1 MVSNTPKISVIM
13 PLYNAAPY
21 LKESIESIL
30 AQTFSDF
37 EFFIIDDKS
46 SDNSA
51 EIVKAY
57 KDDRIIFIQKPENTG
72 YTDSLN
78 KSIKMANGKY
88 IARMDADDISLPNR
102 FEKQYN
108 YMEQNPDILLLG
120 TFYKIIGIDD
130 IVKPPTTHD
139 EIKVRLLFDNP
150 ICHSSVFMRKSFFDN
165 SNSQY
170 DRTFEPAEDYELW
183 TRMSSC
189 GLVENLPEVLLHY
202 RVHENQ
208 VSNLHSKIQRANDSK
223 VKSLVLDKLISFDH
237 KNYDKELVLELL
249 SPWCIQISCENL
261 VKLKEFIADVVIENT
276 NKKEYDQKLLEQL
289 LRRVWLKY
297 SFSAYNYNIKFL
309 SIVFPGRLEKITRLS
324 FKQSIKYIAK
334 SIIGYRGGMKWKQM

>member
-1 MVSNTPKISVIM
+1 MVINTPKVSVIM

-46 SDNSA
+46 SDNST
-51 EIVKAY
+51 EIVQSY

-78 KSIKMANGKY
+78 KSIKLAKGKY
-88 IARMDADDISLPNR
+88 IARMDADDISIPNR

-108 YMEQNPDILLLG
+108 YMEQNPDLLLLG
-120 TFYKIIGIDD
+120 TFYKIIGMEN
-130 IVKPPTTHD
+130 IVKLPITHD
-139 EIKVRLLFDNP
+139 EIKVRLLFENP
-150 ICHSSVFMRKSFFDN
+150 ICHPTVFMRKSFFDN
-165 SNSQY
+165 SNLKY

-189 GLVENLPEVLLHY
+189 GFVENLPEVLLHY
-202 RVHENQ
+202 RVHEGQ
-208 VSNLHSKIQRANDSK
+208 VSNLHSKIQRVNDSK
-223 VKSLVLDKLISFDH
+223 VKSLVLQKLISFDH
-237 KNYDKELVLELL
+237 KNYTKELILELL
-249 SPWCIQISCENL
+249 SPWCIQISCANL

-276 NKKEYDQKLLEQL
+276 NKNEYNQKLLEQL
-289 LRRVWLKY
+289 LRRLWLKY

-309 SIVFPGRLEKITRLS
+309 SIVFPGRFKRITRLS
-324 FKQSIKYIAK
+324 FKQNIKYIVK
-334 SIIGYRGGMKWKQM
+334 SIIGYKGQRKQM